1 MMRYLVLAG
10 LCCILG
16 HSVDGKS
23 SCAFAYPSSYK
34 SSSFAPSSRGQ
45 NRAQSSPRLRN
56 PPSALGQAVMIDT
69 SKQSEVKKCEKGFNA
84 DRMLQAARSMLPS
97 AAFAILALSFPLSAP
112 AELSAE
118 QKLVAQTWATV
129 DATFVDRTF
138 NNQDWFKIRQNLIKR
153 R

>member
-1 MMRYLVLAG
+1 MMRFLVLAG

-16 HSVDGKS
+16 HSVDGKPTY
-23 SCAFAYPSSYK
+23 AFSYPSPCK
-34 SSSFAPSSRGQ
+34 SSSFKLSSCRHNQ
-45 NRAQSSPRLRN
+45 AQSSPRLRN
-56 PPSALGQAVMIDT
+56 PTNILGQTLMVDD
-69 SKQSEVKKCEKGFNA
+69 SKQSYAKKFEKDSSM

-112 AELSAE
+112 AEMSPE
-118 QKLVAQTWATV
+118 QKLIAQTWATV